1 MVIDKVVALKQ
12 EVLASTPPPR
22 RKRKK
27 GLCHFCS
34 GEGRGEGDGYCFDMT
49 CDVGVA
55 TKF

>member
-1 MVIDKVVALKQ
+1 MVIDKVVAFKQ

-27 GLCHFCS
+27 AFVIFAG
-34 GEGRGEGDGYCFDMT
+34 GGGGYCFDMT

>member
-1 MVIDKVVALKQ
+1 MVIDKVVAFKQ
-12 EVLASTPPPR
+12 EVLASTLPPR

-27 GLCHFCS
+27 AFVIFAG
-34 GEGRGEGDGYCFDMT
+34 GGGYCFDMT